1 MMKNVV
7 ITGVSSGIGLA
18 IMQSFINAG
27 FKVFGSVRKKED
39 ALRLK
44 QEFGDSYEPMFFDLT
59 DDQAIKDEATRVA
72 QIVGHQGIQLLVN
85 SGGISGGDAIMHVSI
100 DYMKHI
106 YDVNTL
112 GLMRVSQAFFP
123 LLKISSANT
132 SVQTKIVNIS
142 SGAGRAVRP
151 YLGPYAATKH
161 AVEAISD
168 AMRRELMRYG
178 IDVIIIEPGPIQT
191 KIWDKNKAKV
201 GQYKYQDTDY
211 AVLFQKIDKGV
222 EGMEH
227 NALPAS
233 AVGDLV
239 LKAYVSKKP
248 RTRYL
253 IAPHRWMF
261 WLAIHVLSDRFL
273 DRMFKKQFD
282 KIEFSK

>member
-1 MMKNVV
+1 MMKNAV

-18 IMQSFINAG
+18 TARELAKAG

-44 QEFGDSYEPMFFDLT
+44 EELGDSYEPLFFDLT
-59 DDQAIKDEATRVA
+59 DDQAIAAETARVG
-72 QIVGHQGIQLLVN
+72 QLVGAQGIQLLVN
-85 SGGISGGDAIMHVSI
+85 NGGISGGDAIMHVSI
-100 DYMKHI
+100 EYMKYI

-112 GLMRVSQAFFP
+112 GMLRVSQAFFP
-123 LLKISSANT
+123 LLKISSANRT
-132 SVQTKIVNIS
+132 VQTKIVNIS

-191 KIWDKNKAKV
+191 EIWNKNKSKDGV
-201 GQYKYQDTDY
+201 YKYQDTDY

-222 EGMEH
+222 EQMEH
-227 NALPAS
+227 NALPAEKV
-233 AVGDLV
+233 ARLI
-239 LKAYVSKKP
+239 LKAYTNP
-248 RTRYL
+248 HPDTRYL
-253 IAPHRWMF
+253 IAPSRWMF
-261 WLAIHVLSDRFL
+261 WLAIHVLPDRFL

-282 KIEFSK
+282 KIENS

>member
-1 MMKNVV
+1 MMKNAV

-18 IMQSFINAG
+18 TARELAKAG

-44 QEFGDSYEPMFFDLT
+44 EELGDNYEPLFFDLT
-59 DDQAIKDEATRVA
+59 DDQAIAAEAARVG
-72 QIVGHQGIQLLVN
+72 QLVGAQGIQLLVN
-85 SGGISGGDAIMHVSI
+85 NGGISGGDAIMHVSI
-100 DYMKHI
+100 EYMKYI

-112 GLMRVSQAFFP
+112 GMLRVSQAFFP
-123 LLKISSANT
+123 LLKISSANRT
-132 SVQTKIVNIS
+132 VQTKIVNIS

-191 KIWDKNKAKV
+191 EIWNKNKSKDGV
-201 GQYKYQDTDY
+201 YKYQDTDY

-222 EGMEH
+222 EQMEH
-227 NALPAS
+227 NAHPAEKV
-233 AVGDLV
+233 ARLI
-239 LKAYVSKKP
+239 LKAYTNP
-248 RTRYL
+248 HPDTRYL
-253 IAPHRWMF
+253 IAPSRWML
-261 WLAIHVLSDRFL
+261 WLAIHVLPDRFL

-282 KIEFSK
+282 KIENS

>member
-1 MMKNVV
+1 MMKNAV

-18 IMQSFINAG
+18 TARELAKAG

-44 QEFGDSYEPMFFDLT
+44 EELGDNYEPLFFDLT
-59 DDQAIKDEATRVA
+59 DDQAIAAEAARVG
-72 QIVGHQGIQLLVN
+72 QLVGAQGIQLLVN
-85 SGGISGGDAIMHVSI
+85 NGGISGGDAIMHVSI
-100 DYMKHI
+100 EYMKYI
-106 YDVNTL
+106 YNVNTL
-112 GLMRVSQAFFP
+112 GMLRVSQAFFP
-123 LLKISSANT
+123 LLKISSANRT
-132 SVQTKIVNIS
+132 VQTKIVNIS

-191 KIWDKNKAKV
+191 EIWNKNKSKDGV
-201 GQYKYQDTDY
+201 YKYQDTDY

-222 EGMEH
+222 EQMEH
-227 NALPAS
+227 NALPAEKV
-233 AVGDLV
+233 ARLI
-239 LKAYVSKKP
+239 LKAYTNP
-248 RTRYL
+248 HPDTRYL
-253 IAPHRWMF
+253 IAPSHWMF
-261 WLAIHVLSDRFL
+261 WLAIHVLPDRFL

-282 KIEFSK
+282 KIENS